1 MAQPLEASPCIQRMA
16 PPHVHDITVE
26 PFEEVGDDKGL
37 SSFHEGYRILTQKQF
52 AKKPKDVESYT
63 MMIRTIMGSME
74 TISIL

>member
-37 SSFHEGYRILTQKQF
+37 SRQSIEVNDENIANDR
-52 AKKPKDVESYT
+52 YT
-63 MMIRTIMGSME
+63 
-74 TISIL
+74 LLNDKLCNYLL